1 MAAGGGKVAAIM
13 AVAPVLVLGTRSY
26 DLSVRP
32 LVMGI
37 LNRTR
42 DSFYDGG
49 RYYALDDFLKH
60 AERLVADGA
69 DLLDVG
75 ARPGGVGA
83 HPVSENEECD
93 LAVEA
98 IESLRVRFDVPVSVD
113 RWSARVAAA
122 AFSAGA
128 VLGNDMSG
136 FRDPGFLTAAVAAG
150 ASVVATHI
158 RRPPGEADP
167 NPLYRDVVADVAD
180 ALRALARHAVSAGVP
195 PERVVVDPGLDLGKT
210 SSQSLQLLASTEV
223 LVRLGHPLL
232 VAASNKI
239 FLGRLLDLPKDDRG
253 SATVAAC
260 TLAAVA
266 GGRVLRVHDVRA
278 GRHVADLVAAVLAC
292 RDEPRT

>member
-83 HPVSENEECD
+83 HSVSENEECD

-98 IESLRVRFDVPVSVD
+98 IESLRARFDVPVSVD
-113 RWSARVAAA
+113 TWSARVAAA

-136 FRDPGFLTAAVAAG
+136 FRDPGFLPAAVAAG

-180 ALRALARHAVSAGVP
+180 ALRALARQAMSAGVP

-266 GGRVLRVHDVRA
+266 GSRVLRVHDVRA

>member
-1 MAAGGGKVAAIM
+1 MLWRRVVG
-13 AVAPVLVLGTRSY
+13 RSPRSWQ
-26 DLSVRP
+26 LPPSSFSVRGLRSLGP
-32 LVMGI
+32 SPGHGDPESHP
-37 LNRTR
+37 R
-42 DSFYDGG
+42 SFYDGG

-136 FRDPGFLTAAVAAG
+136 FRDPGFLPAAVAVG

-232 VAASNKI
+232 VAPATRS
-239 FLGRLLDLPKDDRG
+239 FSGELDLPKDDRG

-260 TLAAVA
+260 TLAAVV

-278 GRHVADLVAAVLAC
+278 GRHVAGLVATVLAC